1 MQIKKS
7 DTRTVLLAGSYV
19 FKFPRLFH
27 LFRIL
32 RKAIELIPERKWDL
46 IRINS
51 YWKWRDFY
59 EGIRQ
64 NFSEYRCWR
73 ATKANFL
80 APTFFS
86 IGIINVQKREKGDIP
101 FSKELRIAFQKLP
114 KEAEEERLKIDPHYF
129 SSKNFIKNTEG
140 MRLIDYGDKS
150 PDLKFVNFLIRWQK
164 ELSSA
169 FYSN

>member
-7 DTRTVLLAGSYV
+7 DTRTVLLAGNYV
-19 FKFPRLFH
+19 FKFPRFFH

-32 RKAIELIPERKWDL
+32 RKAIELMPKREWNL

-73 ATKANFL
+73 ATKADFL

-101 FSKELRIAFQKLP
+101 FSRRTAYCFSKIT
-114 KEAEEERLKIDPHYF
+114 ERSRGGKIKNRSSLFFLKI
-129 SSKNFIKNTEG
+129 
-140 MRLIDYGDKS
+140 L
-150 PDLKFVNFLIRWQK
+150 
-164 ELSSA
+164 
-169 FYSN
+169 